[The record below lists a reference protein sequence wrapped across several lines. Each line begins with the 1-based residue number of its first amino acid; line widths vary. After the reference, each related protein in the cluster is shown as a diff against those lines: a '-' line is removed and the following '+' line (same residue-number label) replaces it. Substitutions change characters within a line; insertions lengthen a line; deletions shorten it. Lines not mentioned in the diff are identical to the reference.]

1 MLDSLISFAAVQNS
15 AFNDS
20 NIVGR
25 VLADD
30 SGRAAVEDLLQQQ
43 KVIVKALLE
52 ENSHLVE
59 ALRDALLEH
68 EELIGREITDV
79 LEKARAEH
87 TPTGV
92 PSGAPHHVID
102 LRDPTSDRA

>member
-30 SGRAAVEDLLQQQ
+30 SGRAAVEDLLQAQ
-43 KVIVKALLE
+43 KVVVKALLE
-52 ENSHLVE
+52 ENTHLVE
-59 ALRDALLEH
+59 ALRDALLER
-68 EELIGREITDV
+68 EELIGREITDI
-79 LEKARAEH
+79 LLDAQRAS
-87 TPTGV
+87 TDQ
-92 PSGAPHHVID
+92 VID
-102 LRDPTSDRA
+102 LRESRKAPARS